1 MMRKKY
7 LFALVLMIFSVAAIE
22 AATIHLIMVYE
33 TEDQNIGA
41 TADATLMKAQVNNI
55 AQITNME
62 VRVHE
67 FDRRD
72 SQVAGFLTS
81 FRAGQDDVVWFHYSG
96 HGANSGDGWPQYTDG
111 SSRYAQ
117 TEVHEL
123 LMRCGARLNIT
134 MYDACNIGA
143 TEHAWSRTSSM
154 PGNQLTM
161 LFKKASGDILI
172 SSAAD
177 AEYSWGSPQTGG
189 FATTS
194 LTRAI
199 NQVEFTP
206 QDTPRTLW
214 TKVLNKMKSGANTM
228 CQSIRKRPQNP
239 KWDMN
244 LSRDPENDAGANVHN
259 TPIERPD
266 IRSLKSA
273 FGN

>member
-1 MMRKKY
+1 MSKKY
-7 LFALVLMIFSVAAIE
+7 LFVLALMIFSVAAVE
-22 AATIHLIMVYE
+22 ASTIHLIMVYE
-33 TEDQNIGA
+33 TEDANIGA
-41 TADATLMKAQVNNI
+41 TADATLMKAQVSNI

-72 SQVAGFLTS
+72 SQIAGFLTS

-96 HGANSGDGWPQYTDG
+96 HGANAGNGWPQYTDG
-111 SSRYAQ
+111 TSRYPQ

-123 LMRCGARLNIT
+123 LMRCGARLSIT
-134 MYDACNIGA
+134 MYDACNIGP
-143 TEHAWSRTSSM
+143 TEDAWARTNSM

-172 SSAAD
+172 SSASD

-199 NQVEFTP
+199 NQVDFTP

-214 TKVLNKMKSGANTM
+214 TKVLNKMKRETNAM
-228 CQSIRKRPQNP
+228 CQSINKRPQNP
-239 KWDMN
+239 KWDLN
-244 LSRDPENDAGANVHN
+244 LSRDPENDAGSTVHN
-259 TPIERPD
+259 TPERSID
-266 IRSLKSA
+266 MRKMGSA

>member
-1 MMRKKY
+1 MMSKRY
-7 LFALVLMIFSVAAIE
+7 LFALALMIFSVAAID

-72 SQVAGFLTS
+72 SRVAGFLTS

-96 HGANSGDGWPQYTDG
+96 HGANSGNGWPQYTDG

-143 TEHAWSRTSSM
+143 TEEAWSRTSSM

-172 SSAAD
+172 SSASD
-177 AEYSWGSPQTGG
+177 AAYSWGSPQTGG

-194 LTRAI
+194 LARAI

-214 TKVLNKMKSGANTM
+214 TKVLREMKGKTNRM
-228 CQSIRKRPQNP
+228 CQSINKSPQNP

-244 LSRDPENDAGANVHN
+244 LSRDPENDTGSTVHN
-259 TPIERPD
+259 TPERSID
-266 IRSLKSA
+266 MRNMGSA